1 VPLQFVRGQ
10 ERFSIEQEIES
21 GLPGASQAF
30 DHVTVA
36 ITRGG
41 RTKRTRY
48 NTLDA
53 AARRYHEAIVEQL
66 EDGFVLEVD
75 GASTASAPAS
85 FTPRSELEQL
95 VDDQPDDTNS
105 WSVLADAWCE
115 VGDPRGTCIQLE
127 RSLVG
132 HADVD
137 EYLRRKAQVETSR
150 RIRYA
155 HVWGVLGREA
165 YRVRAVFRHGLV
177 ERFSLVDELGAPGKS
192 TNELLGIALQGPFAR
207 FLRGLEVWSGS
218 QAEAAR
224 SIAAHPRSERI
235 ALVARTQR

>member
-1 VPLQFVRGQ
+1 MPLQFVRGQ
-10 ERFSIEQEIES
+10 ERFSIEQEIEY
-21 GLPGASQAF
+21 GLPGASAAL
-30 DHVTVA
+30 DHVAVA

-41 RTKRTRY
+41 RTKRARY
-48 NTLDA
+48 STVDA
-53 AARRYHEAIVEQL
+53 AARRYHEAILEQL

-75 GASTASAPAS
+75 SVSTTSAPAT
-85 FTPRSELEQL
+85 FTPFSELEKL
-95 VDDQPDDTNS
+95 VDDQPDDANN
-105 WSVLADAWCE
+105 WAVLADAWCE
-115 VGDPRGTCIQLE
+115 AGDPRGACIRLE

-137 EYLRRKAQVETSR
+137 EYLRRKAQLEASR

-155 HVWGVLGREA
+155 HVWGVLGRDA

-177 ERFSLVDELGAPGKS
+177 ERFLLVDELGAPGRS
-192 TNELLGIALQGPFAR
+192 TSELLAIAVVGPFAR

-218 QAEAAR
+218 LDEAAR

-235 ALVARTQR
+235 AITAA